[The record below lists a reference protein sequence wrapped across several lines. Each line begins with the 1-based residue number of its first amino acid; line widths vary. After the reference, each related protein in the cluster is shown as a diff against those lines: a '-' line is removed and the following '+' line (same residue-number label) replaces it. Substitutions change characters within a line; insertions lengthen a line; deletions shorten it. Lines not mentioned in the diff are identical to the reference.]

1 VSRPTRS
8 QHSHSADLLAHRS
21 GFTLLELI
29 VSLVLAGLI
38 GAVAVGTTIS
48 CARFFRRQ
56 SERVEVQRNLRVAA
70 SLIVSELRG
79 LSASGGDLIELG
91 ASSLVY
97 RAMRNTSFLCR
108 VPDASR
114 ARMTVELE
122 TAFGLRNI
130 EAGRDSV
137 LVLLERDFRT
147 DADNA
152 WVSAGVVSVANGVC
166 PESSPGLS
174 IGVGGLP
181 ESSLVGAHIGA
192 PVRAFQVTELRL
204 YRDGG
209 GVFWLGFRE
218 WKPGSGWS
226 TVQPAVGPLTAA
238 GLRIVYYDATGN
250 ETARLHEVA
259 MVGVTIVAAG
269 SRPPGGAWLWG
280 GEIRDSVRILAAL
293 RNNSRW

>member
-1 VSRPTRS
+1 MSEPTRS
-8 QHSHSADLLAHRS
+8 QHSRSADRPAHRR

-29 VSLVLAGLI
+29 VSLVLAGII
-38 GAVAVGTTIS
+38 GAVAVGTTVS

-70 SLIVSELRG
+70 SLFVSELRG
-79 LSASGGDLIELG
+79 LNAAGGDLIETG
-91 ASSLVY
+91 PSSLVY

-108 VPDASR
+108 VPDAIGET
-114 ARMTVELE
+114 MTVEQE
-122 TAFGLRNI
+122 TSFGLRNI

-137 LVLLERDFRT
+137 LVMLEHDFRT
-147 DADNA
+147 EADNA
-152 WVSAGVVSVANGVC
+152 WVSAGVVSVASAVC
-166 PESSPGLS
+166 PEASPGLR
-174 IGVGGLP
+174 IGVGGLT
-181 ESSLVGAHIGA
+181 EVSLASALVGA
-192 PVRAFQVTELRL
+192 PVRAFQVTDVRL

-226 TVQPAVGPLTAA
+226 TVQPAVGPLTGE
-238 GLRIVYYDATGN
+238 GLRLVYYDTSGN
-250 ETARLHEVA
+250 ETARPDEVE

-269 SRPPGGAWLWG
+269 SRPPGPGWLWG
-280 GEIRDSVRILAAL
+280 GEISDSVRILVAL